1 MPDDSDPRIR
11 QAIDE
16 CLQRCLAVSWPR
28 FELTDYLQ
36 TLEQDRSWSPEAIH
50 AVEDGVARQLVAQG
64 RA

>member
-1 MPDDSDPRIR
+1 MPDELDPRIR
-11 QAIDE
+11 QAVDE

-36 TLEQDRSWSPEAIH
+36 TLEQDRSWSAEDIQ
-50 AVEDGVARQLVAQG
+50 AVEQVVARQLVEQG